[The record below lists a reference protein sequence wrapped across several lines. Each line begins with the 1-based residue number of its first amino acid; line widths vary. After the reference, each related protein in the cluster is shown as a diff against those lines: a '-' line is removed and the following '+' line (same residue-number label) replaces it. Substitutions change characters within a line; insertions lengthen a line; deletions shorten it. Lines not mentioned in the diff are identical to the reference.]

1 MVFPYQRIVF
11 SCSFFSE
18 FYQKLMKKIIPEG
31 IVEAEF
37 GEFTQ
42 HFMAEKIS
50 VCGSIIQE
58 QKDGSGFSVKFRILI
73 H

>member
-1 MVFPYQRIVF
+1 MVFLYQRIVF

-18 FYQKLMKKIIPEG
+18 FFQKLVKKIIPEG

-37 GEFTQ
+37 GEFIQ

-50 VCGSIIQE
+50 VYGSVTQE
-58 QKDGSGFSVKFRILI
+58 QEKMEADLALNFAF
-73 H
+73 

>member
-37 GEFTQ
+37 REFIQ

-50 VCGSIIQE
+50 VYGSVSKEQE
-58 QKDGSGFSVKFRILI
+58 KVEAELALTYVF
-73 H
+73 